1 MFKEVL
7 TEVKPEEKPEEEKE
21 KAEGEPKED
30 EAEAEVEKQ
39 KPVLES
45 KMVPVPPLIT
55 KEALYDF
62 QITQV
67 RIFPNSTRLLQVA
80 EEPEY
85 VF

>member
-1 MFKEVL
+1 M
-7 TEVKPEEKPEEEKE
+7 VKVEEEK
-21 KAEGEPKED
+21 KPAEGEDGELD
-30 EAEAEVEKQ
+30 GEAT
-39 KPVLES
+39 KPPAAPTQSGATIL
-45 KMVPVPPLIT
+45 VPVPPLIT